1 MTVYTH
7 DLMIW
12 YGTSYN
18 QTNTYLESSASWI
31 DLIFTNQYNIAMDS
45 GIHSSLHENCHH
57 QILYSKLNLKIEY
70 PPPYIRKTW
79 DHNRQTQ
86 LIALLKF
93 LIGLIYSQVKM
104 CMNK

>member
-1 MTVYTH
+1 
-7 DLMIW
+7 
-12 YGTSYN
+12 
-18 QTNTYLESSASWI
+18 
-31 DLIFTNQYNIAMDS
+31 MDS
-45 GIHSSLHENCHH
+45 GIHSSLHEKCHH

-79 DHNRQTQ
+79 DYNRQTQ